1 MGKETMKAL
10 KWQIIDEHNRIRDLD
25 MRFNLY
31 RMPRGLIS
39 LSNDDLY
46 EWVRKN
52 PRSKYETLRHV
63 QANLRIK
70 ESEEKLKRLTKLYE
84 PRNNKYINH
93 IIAQYN
99 QGCICW
105 PIEESEFDELPKCMY
120 DYTMFGDTNYSRDF
134 TFPLKKGNKR
144 YPLKK
149 TEKRSNL
156 IFAEQVID
164 NADEIWIEA
173 NKPRDMGESVESFIK
188 RHIDAQTP

>member
-39 LSNDDLY
+39 LSYEDLY
-46 EWVRKN
+46 EWVKKN
-52 PRSKYETLRHV
+52 PQSKYETLRHI

-105 PIEESEFDELPKCMY
+105 PIEESDIDELPKCMY
-120 DYTMFGDTNYSRDF
+120 KYTQFGDKGYKMDETYPF
-134 TFPLKKGNKR
+134 TIRPRG
-144 YPLKK
+144 YVSISEK
-149 TEKRSNL
+149 TE
-156 IFAEQVID
+156 
-164 NADEIWIEA
+164 ADYKLYGVPVPDESYPIWLEA
-173 NKPRDMGESVESFIK
+173 NKYKDKIGDDIR
-188 RHIDAQTP
+188 